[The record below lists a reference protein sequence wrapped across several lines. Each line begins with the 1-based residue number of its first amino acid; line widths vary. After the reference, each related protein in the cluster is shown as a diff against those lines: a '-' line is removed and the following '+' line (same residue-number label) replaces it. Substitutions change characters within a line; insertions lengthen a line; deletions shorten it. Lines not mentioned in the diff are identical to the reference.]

1 MAGYFVGLLDNTWVL
16 PAKSALSTSHFLH
29 VKTAQHLKRNIF
41 QQILAKVG
49 AVVSIYYK
57 NAFDEICEK

>member
-16 PAKSALSTSHFLH
+16 SAKSALSASHFLL
-29 VKTAQHLKRNIF
+29 VKTAQHLKRIIF

-49 AVVSIYYK
+49 AVVSTYYK
-57 NAFDEICEK
+57 NAFDGRCEK